1 MLAFLLP
8 KFPTLF
14 LLFPKIFVKLNV
26 KYFKNIQI
34 MLNKKSYIKSKHGL
48 VLTGGGA
55 RAAYQV
61 GALMAI
67 TKFMP
72 RNHGIPFPIIC
83 GTSAGAINSTA
94 LACYA
99 TCFHLGVKK
108 LEWFW
113 KNLKTNKIYSSS
125 SVKAFGHILSGILGS
140 FQADYANKSARSLLN
155 NAPLRELLN
164 AEFNFNKIEDN
175 IINGYL
181 SAVSITASSYSS
193 GDSISFFHGNSKIE
207 PWHRAKRMG
216 KKSRIN
222 NDILMA
228 SSAIPLIFP
237 SVKINREH
245 FGDGSIHQLSPLS
258 PAIHLG
264 AEKLLIIGVEQPKE
278 TIHQLEN
285 NPHPPTTSTIAGH
298 LLDTIF
304 ADTLQ
309 SDLERMNRIN
319 ETLALIGDDKNKP
332 QNLKHIDSLVLNPS
346 HDFNTIAVEY
356 FSDLPLSI
364 RILLRSIGI
373 TNDSDSSLVSYLL
386 FEKRFCQHLI
396 KLGYEDTLEKETS
409 IKEFLSL

>member
-1 MLAFLLP
+1 MP
-8 KFPTLF
+8 NKNSY
-14 LLFPKIFVKLNV
+14 LN
-26 KYFKNIQI
+26 
-34 MLNKKSYIKSKHGL
+34 SKHGL

-61 GALMAI
+61 GALSAI
-67 TKFMP
+67 TKFIP
-72 RNHGIPFPIIC
+72 RNHGIPFPVIC

-99 TCFHLGVKK
+99 SCFHLGVKK

-113 KNLKTNKIYSSS
+113 KNLKTNKIYCSDGIR
-125 SVKAFGHILSGILGS
+125 AFGHIFSGMLAS
-140 FQADYANKSARSLLN
+140 FQADYANKTARSLLN
-155 NAPLRELLN
+155 NAPLRALLN
-164 AEFNFNKIEDN
+164 AEFNYRKIDEN
-175 IINGYL
+175 IIKGYL
-181 SAVSITASSYSS
+181 SAISITASSYSS
-193 GDSISFFHGNSKIE
+193 GDSISFYHGNNDIH
-207 PWHRAKRMG
+207 PWQRAKRIG
-216 KKSRIN
+216 KRSRIN
-222 NDILMA
+222 SDILLA
-228 SSAIPLIFP
+228 SSAIPLVFP

-245 FGDGSIHQLSPLS
+245 YGDGSIHQLSPLS

-278 TIHQLEN
+278 PIHQMEN

-319 ETLALIGDDKNKP
+319 DTLSLINNEDKKTHS
-332 QNLKHIDSLVLNPS
+332 LKKIDSLVLNPS
-346 HDFNTIAVEY
+346 HDFNNIAVDY
-356 FSDLPLSI
+356 FYDLPLSI

-396 KLGYEDTLEKETS
+396 QLGFEDTMAKEAE
-409 IKEFLSL
+409 IRAFLSL